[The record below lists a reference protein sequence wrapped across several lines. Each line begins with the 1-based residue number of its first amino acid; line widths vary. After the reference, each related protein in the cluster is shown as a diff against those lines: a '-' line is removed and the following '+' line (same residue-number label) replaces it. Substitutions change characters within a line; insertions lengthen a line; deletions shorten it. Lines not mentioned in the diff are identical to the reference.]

1 MAARVA
7 YVLCLAAIIFAMIL
21 VAITVRQKNVEGE
34 EEISFEFDLESDI
47 SYKYFDMMEKERQRD
62 VSTFEARKSLLDD
75 VCDKYRD
82 PFRPENR
89 ALYYTYPPM
98 NHFSFFQYKGN
109 SNMMCSILKGG
120 SNSWSIF
127 MQRVDEEMRKNPV
140 NVDQDIPAKAD
151 TEKVDETCWPKCALS
166 STKLVQVRH
175 PLERLLSAYRY
186 VFERSSTYED
196 QFVQVVSLKQV
207 LGDKFEKL
215 SWVKFVDMIIKNEL
229 ASHKELVELGK
240 ATGKIGQ
247 DGKVEDVQEFI
258 TEEESKKNDNIN
270 EPDIWVAN
278 HWAPY
283 WFTCGLCL
291 PELRPKYILHMDQL
305 EKDVPDLLDR
315 LGMGQMN
322 LTYPHALQGK
332 EGHTRDKNQQYYSM
346 LTKAQVWQLYNFYRV
361 DHELFGFSPRQFL
374 DWAY

>member
-1 MAARVA
+1 VA
-7 YVLCLAAIIFAMIL
+7 YVLCLAAIIFATIL
-21 VAITVRQKNVEGE
+21 VAITVRQKNVEVE

-98 NHFSFFQYKGN
+98 NHFSFFQYKGS

-127 MQRVDEEMRKNPV
+127 MQRVDEEMRKSPV
-140 NVDQDIPAKAD
+140 NVDEDIPAIAD
-151 TEKVDETCWPKCALS
+151 NEKVDETCWPKCALS
-166 STKLVQVRH
+166 STKVVQVRH

-240 ATGKIGQ
+240 ASGKIGQ

-305 EKDVPDLLDR
+305 EKDVPNLLDR

>member
-7 YVLCLAAIIFAMIL
+7 YVLCLAALIFGMVL
-21 VAITVRQKNVEGE
+21 VVITLRQKTVVE
-34 EEISFEFDLESDI
+34 EEISFEFDLESDF

-62 VSTFEARKSLLDD
+62 VSTFEARKALLDD
-75 VCDKYRD
+75 VCEKYTD

-89 ALYYTYPPM
+89 ALYHTHPPM
-98 NHFSFFQYKGN
+98 NHFSFFQYQGQ

-120 SNSWSIF
+120 SNSWKIF
-127 MQRVDEEMRKNPV
+127 MQRVDEEMRNNPV
-140 NVDQDIPAKAD
+140 KVDKKVRPKDES
-151 TEKVDETCWPKCALS
+151 EKVDESCWPGCALS
-166 STKLVQVRH
+166 STKTVQVRH

-207 LGDKFEKL
+207 LGEKFEKL
-215 SWVKFVDMIIKNEL
+215 SWTQFVDMVIRNQL
-229 ASHKELVELGK
+229 ASHEELVELGK
-240 ATGKIGQ
+240 ASGKIGE

-258 TEEESKKNDNIN
+258 TKEESKHNHEIN
-270 EPDIWVAN
+270 EPDVWVAN

-291 PELRPKYILHMDQL
+291 PELRPSYILHMDNL
-305 EKDVPDLLDR
+305 EKDVPNLLDK

-322 LTYPHALQGK
+322 VTYPHALQGK
-332 EGHTRDKNQQYYSM
+332 EGHTSVKNKEYYSM
-346 LTKAQVWQLYNFYRV
+346 LTKAQVWQLYNLYRV
-361 DHELFGFSPRQFL
+361 DHELFGFSPREFL

>member
-21 VAITVRQKNVEGE
+21 VAITVREKNVEVE

-98 NHFSFFQYKGN
+98 NHFSFFQYKGS

-127 MQRVDEEMRKNPV
+127 MQRVDEEMRKSPV
-140 NVDQDIPAKAD
+140 NVDEDIPAIAD
-151 TEKVDETCWPKCALS
+151 NEKVDETCWPKCALS

-240 ATGKIGQ
+240 ASGKIGQ

-305 EKDVPDLLDR
+305 EKDVPNLLDR

>member
-7 YVLCLAAIIFAMIL
+7 YVLCLAAVIFAMIL
-21 VAITVRQKNVEGE
+21 IAITVRQKNVVVE
-34 EEISFEFDLESDI
+34 EEISFEFDLESDF

-75 VCDKYRD
+75 VCDKYKD

-98 NHFSFFQYKGN
+98 NHFSFFQYKGS

-120 SNSWSIF
+120 SNSWSVF

-140 NVDQDIPAKAD
+140 KVDEDMLSKDD
-151 TEKVDETCWPKCALS
+151 TEKVDEACWPKCALS
-166 STKLVQVRH
+166 STKVVQVRH

-215 SWVKFVDMIIKNEL
+215 SWVKFVDMIIKNQL

-240 ATGKIGQ
+240 ASGKIGQ
-247 DGKVEDVQEFI
+247 DGTVADVQEFI
-258 TEEESKKNDNIN
+258 TEEESKKDHNIN

-291 PELRPKYILHMDQL
+291 PELRPKYILHMDHL

-322 LTYPHALQGK
+322 VTYPHALQGK
-332 EGHTRDKNQQYYSM
+332 EGHTRNKNQQYYSM

-361 DHELFGFSPRQFL
+361 DHELFGFSPRPFL
-374 DWAY
+374 DWAH